1 MQTEEFLYWYK
12 QREESK
18 SFIRPKDAYER
29 MWDCRNFEISHLWQ
43 RSVFLATFLIAIAG
57 AYGTLL
63 INMYFPSEQ
72 STVIVKTIVQD
83 ETNGNAESE
92 KVVKKIEFEQN
103 PESYQQH
110 LIAACLCWLGIVF
123 SILWIMMA
131 KGSKYWFE
139 KYEKGICKYEEDND
153 VIKNLH
159 GYPLHVSLPPL
170 APNKYNDNIFSTKA
184 GKYSVSKV
192 NASIGIIALVVFSI
206 LEILHF
212 AKFLHI
218 RFNPLTCLQ
227 YTLFSISIW
236 FAIGAVIFGALRFL
250 CKSRNKD

>member
-12 QREESK
+12 QREESS
-18 SFIRPKDAYER
+18 SFISPKDIYER
-29 MWDCRNFEISHLWQ
+29 MWSCRDFEISHLWQ

-83 ETNGNAESE
+83 EANGNTESE

-139 KYEKGICKYEEDND
+139 KYEKGICQYEENPDF
-153 VIKNLH
+153 VKNLQ
-159 GYPLHVSLPPL
+159 GYPLHVNLPPL
-170 APNKYNDNIFSTKA
+170 SPNKFNDNIFSTKA

-236 FAIGAVIFGALRFL
+236 LCMGSIIFAALRFL
-250 CKSRNKD
+250 CKSSNKD